1 MLRTILIGAVGLL
14 TPSLIAGKTKDFD
27 QGEGHRVRLNM
38 KQAKYNKYSD
48 YIDRTK
54 SFVPKKRFG

>member
-1 MLRTILIGAVGLL
+1 
-14 TPSLIAGKTKDFD
+14 
-27 QGEGHRVRLNM
+27 M